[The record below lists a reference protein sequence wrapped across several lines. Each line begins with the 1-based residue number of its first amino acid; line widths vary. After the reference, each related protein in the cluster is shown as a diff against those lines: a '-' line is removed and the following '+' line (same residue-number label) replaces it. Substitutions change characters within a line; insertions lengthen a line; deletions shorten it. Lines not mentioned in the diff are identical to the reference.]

1 MGERLLVVGGD
12 GAGMSAAAQA
22 RRRNPE
28 LEIVA
33 LEMGRWTSY
42 SACGIPYLLGGS
54 IDSVNDLIARSP
66 EEFRAMRIDVRT
78 EHEVIGLDL
87 TSRKAEVHNRAHG
100 RTFQLGFDLL
110 HIATGS
116 HPRRPD
122 LPGLDL
128 PHVHGVQTLTD
139 ASRLLDEARSQRP
152 RHVVVI
158 GSGYVGLE
166 LAEAFVTRGA
176 SVTILEPGSEVMSGL
191 DPDMASL
198 VGRAMRHAGITV
210 RTGEEVSEVT
220 ETSII
225 TSVGEIPADLVILGL
240 GVEPNSDLGARAG
253 LDTGIRGALVVDRQ
267 QRTSSPGVW
276 AAGDCCQSFHMIT
289 GRPLYWPLGTVA
301 NKQGRV
307 AGINIAG
314 GYATFRGIAGTAITK
329 ICRVE
334 IGRTGLGERE
344 ADREGFAALGCRV
357 EATTTA
363 AYMPDVQ
370 HTTVKLIAE
379 RGSGRI
385 LGAQIVGGQGSAKR
399 VDVIATALAGRLTV
413 EDLIGLDLGYSPAL
427 SSLWDPLQV
436 AARQLLPQL

>member
-42 SACGIPYLLGGS
+42 SGCGIPYLIGGS

-78 EHEVIGLDL
+78 EHEVIALDL
-87 TSRKAEVHNRAHG
+87 ASRKAEVHNRAHG

-116 HPRRPD
+116 RPKRPD

-128 PHVHGVQTLTD
+128 PQVHGVQTLTD
-139 ASRLLDEARSQRP
+139 ASRLLDDARTRRP
-152 RHVVVI
+152 RQVVVI

-166 LAEAFVTRGA
+166 LAEAFVIRGA
-176 SVTILEPGSEVMSGL
+176 SVTVIEPGPDVMAGM
-191 DPDMASL
+191 DRDMASL
-198 VGRAMRHAGITV
+198 VARAMRQAGITV
-210 RTGEEVSEVT
+210 RTGEEVTAVT
-220 ETSII
+220 EASVVTSG
-225 TSVGEIPADLVILGL
+225 GEIPADLVLLGL
-240 GVEPNSDLGARAG
+240 GVEPNSDLGADAG
-253 LDTGIRGALVVDRQ
+253 LDTGVRGALLVDRQ
-267 QRTSSPGVW
+267 QQTSSEGVW
-276 AAGDCCQSFHMIT
+276 SAGDCCQSFHMIT

-314 GYATFRGIAGTAITK
+314 GYATFPGVAGTAVTK

-344 ADREGFAALGCRV
+344 ADRAGFSAVGCRV

-363 AYMPDVQ
+363 SYMREVQ
-370 HTTVKLIAE
+370 HTTVKLVAE
-379 RGSGRI
+379 RGSGRV

-399 VDVIATALAGRLTV
+399 VDVIATAIAGRLTV
-413 EDLIGLDLGYSPAL
+413 DDLLGLDLGYSPAF

-436 AARQLLPQL
+436 AARQILPQL

>member
-42 SACGIPYLLGGS
+42 SGCGIPYLIGGS
-54 IDSVNDLIARSP
+54 IDSVNDLIARNP

-87 TSRKAEVHNRAHG
+87 ASRKAEVHNRAHG

-116 HPRRPD
+116 RPKRPD

-128 PHVHGVQTLTD
+128 PQVHGVQTLTD
-139 ASRLLDEARSQRP
+139 ASRLLDDARTRRP
-152 RHVVVI
+152 RQVVVI

-166 LAEAFVTRGA
+166 LAEAFVIRGA
-176 SVTILEPGSEVMSGL
+176 SVTVVEPGPEVMAGL
-191 DPDMASL
+191 DRDMAPL
-198 VGRAMRHAGITV
+198 VARAMRQAGITV
-210 RTGEEVSEVT
+210 RTGEEVTAVT
-220 ETSII
+220 ETSVV
-225 TSVGEIPADLVILGL
+225 TSSGEIPADLVLLGL
-240 GVEPNSDLGARAG
+240 GVEPNSDLGAGAG
-253 LDTGIRGALVVDRQ
+253 LDTGIRGALLVDRQ
-267 QRTSSPGVW
+267 QRTSSEGVW

-314 GYATFRGIAGTAITK
+314 GYATFPGVAGTAVTK

-344 ADREGFAALGCRV
+344 ADRAGFSAVGCQV

-363 AYMPDVQ
+363 SYMPDAQ
-370 HTTVKLIAE
+370 HTTVKLLAE
-379 RGSGRI
+379 RGSGRL
-385 LGAQIVGGQGSAKR
+385 LGGQIVGGQGSAKR

-413 EDLIGLDLGYSPAL
+413 DDLIGLDLGYSPAF